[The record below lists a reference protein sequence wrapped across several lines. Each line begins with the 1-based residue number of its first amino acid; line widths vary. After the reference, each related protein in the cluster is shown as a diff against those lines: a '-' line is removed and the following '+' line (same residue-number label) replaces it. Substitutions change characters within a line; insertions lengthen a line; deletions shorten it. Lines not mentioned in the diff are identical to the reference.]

1 MIKVYGCDAC
11 SCADSEEFV
20 LRRVWVFQRTCRG
33 LAVASSRFRRII
45 GEVRR
50 LDPDA
55 KVCYHFGQDDVQI
68 RLLLRDTSRL
78 SAIVDVANSHRD
90 DAQIGYVFEAIAESL
105 VGEPG
110 LCADHPLRALCA
122 NA

>member
-11 SCADSEEFV
+11 SCADSEEFA
-20 LRRVWVFQRTCRG
+20 LRRVWVFQRACCG

-55 KVCYHFGQDDVQI
+55 KVCYHFGADDVQI
-68 RLLLRDTSRL
+68 RLLLQNTSRL
-78 SAIVDVANSHRD
+78 NGIVDIVNSYRN
-90 DAQIGYVFEAIAESL
+90 DAQIGYVFAAIAESL

-110 LCADHPLRALCA
+110 LCTDHPLRVLCA
-122 NA
+122 SA